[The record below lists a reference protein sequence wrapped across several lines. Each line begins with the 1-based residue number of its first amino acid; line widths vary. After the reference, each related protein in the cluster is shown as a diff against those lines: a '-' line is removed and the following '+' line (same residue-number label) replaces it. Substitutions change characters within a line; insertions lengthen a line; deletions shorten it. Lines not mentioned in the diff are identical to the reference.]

1 MSLIVRDIQKIEH
14 SFLDQMLYQAIFVHP
29 GEQPPTKDIIN
40 HPDIAK
46 YIEDF
51 GREGDCCLVAELDGN
66 LVGAIWTRIF
76 SEQNKGYGFVDAQ
89 TPELCMAVI
98 NEYRGIGIGS
108 VLLGKML
115 HMLKDMGYSNVSLSV
130 DKRNYA
136 INLYRLFNFTEI
148 KTYGNSATLIRKL

>member
-1 MSLIVRDIQKIEH
+1 MIKVRHIKPHELV
-14 SFLDQMLYQAIFVHP
+14 FLNEMLYQAIFVP
-29 GEQPPTKDIIN
+29 DGEQQPSEEIIQ
-40 HPDIAK
+40 HPDLVK